1 MAGVVGLEPTIW
13 ESKSRALTTWLYP
26 NIDLVR
32 QTGLEP
38 VT

>member
-1 MAGVVGLEPTIW
+1 MAGVVGLEPTIR
-13 ESKSRALTTWLYP
+13 ESKSHALTTWLYP

-38 VT
+38 VA